1 MNATVIFN
9 GHLYINRGHFE
20 QAALIIDGTIRAIG
34 SNEAILAQAP
44 ANAERFDAQ
53 GRTIVPGFN
62 DSHLHLLSVGEN
74 LEEIRLLGMT
84 SIAQCEQTVRRYIA
98 EHDTQDGQV
107 LHGRGWNQDYFTDES
122 RLLTRHDLDA
132 WCPDHPLILQRACC
146 HILVA
151 NTKALRMA
159 GITAQTQPVDGGAI
173 DLDEN
178 GELTGIIRENACKQI
193 LSIIPNATIEEK
205 RQMLR
210 TAMHYAAQCGITSV
224 QTMDIRARDW
234 QSTMQA
240 YQNVQA
246 ENPTLRVYHQCNFM
260 TPGAFQRFLDAGYH
274 TGAGTPFNR
283 VGPLKIFVDGSL
295 GARTALMRQPYHD
308 DPTTRGISTLTQ
320 EQTNRL
326 VQMAVAN
333 GCQVAT
339 HAIGDGAVRQIL
351 NAYETVT
358 PTQENPNR
366 LSVIHVQ
373 ITDYAMIERFARHNI
388 LAQVQPIFLH
398 YDMQVVNDRV
408 GTQLASTSYAFE
420 TMHKMGVHMSFGT
433 DSPIEDMCVFDN
445 LYCAVTRRNLQAL
458 PEGGFYPH
466 ECVDIYTA
474 VDAYTIES
482 AYTSFEENRKGRL
495 LPGYYA
501 DLAVLS
507 QNIFRID
514 PLELRNTKV
523 RATMVDG
530 RWVYQD

>member
-1 MNATVIFN
+1 MRATVIFN
-9 GHLYINRGHFE
+9 ANLYINRGHFE
-20 QAALIIDGTIRAIG
+20 EAALIIDGTIRAIG

-44 ANAERFDAQ
+44 ASAERFDAQ

-62 DSHLHLLSVGEN
+62 DSHLHLFNVGEN
-74 LEEIRLLGMT
+74 LEEIRLLGHT
-84 SIAQCEQTVRRYIA
+84 SIAQCGETVRRFIA
-98 EHDTQDGQV
+98 EHDLPENAV

-132 WCPDHPLILQRACC
+132 WCPDYPLILERACC

-159 GITAQTQPVDGGAI
+159 GITPATEPVAGGAI

-178 GELTGIIRENACKQI
+178 GELTGIIRENACKQVTRI
-193 LSIIPNATIEEK
+193 MPRATVEEK
-205 RQMLR
+205 EKMLR
-210 TAMHYAAQCGITSV
+210 TAMRYAAQCGITSV
-224 QTMDIRARDW
+224 QTMDLRARDW
-234 QSTMQA
+234 RTTLQA

-246 ENPTLRVYHQCNFM
+246 NDPTLRIYHQCNFM
-260 TPGAFQRFLDAGYH
+260 TPDGLRRFVGEGYH
-274 TGAGTPFNR
+274 TGVGSDFNR
-283 VGPLKIFVDGSL
+283 IGPIKLFVDGSL

-308 DPTTRGISTLTQ
+308 DPSTRGISTLTQ

-326 VQMAVAN
+326 VRIAVEN

-351 NAYETVT
+351 TAYETVT
-358 PTQENPNR
+358 PTNENPNR

-373 ITDYAMIERFARHNI
+373 ITDRAMIERFARHNI

-408 GTQLASTSYAFE
+408 GCELASTSYAFQ
-420 TMHKMGVHMSFGT
+420 TMHRLGVHMSFGT

-445 LYCAVTRRNLQAL
+445 LYCAVTRRNLEAQ

-474 VDAYTIES
+474 VDAYTTES
-482 AYTSFEENRKGRL
+482 AYTRFMENRKGRL
-495 LPGYYA
+495 LPGFMA
-501 DLAVLS
+501 DLVVLS

-514 PLELRNTKV
+514 PLQLRETKV

-530 RWVYQD
+530 RWVYQA